1 MLVLT
6 RQPGIGDESSITLP
20 DLGIVIRVLE
30 VRSFNQVRIGIEAP
44 GIRIVRTELLDRPQ
58 IEVGYDRTLDC
69 GSLGQINPNGL
80 VNAIRAASVDD
91 DCDAEPLPRFMTPMQ
106 KVDYYTRRIDKRKN
120 HHHED

>member
-30 VRSFNQVRIGIEAP
+30 VRSFNKVRIGIEAP
-44 GIRIVRTELLDRPQ
+44 SNVNILRTELMERPQ
-58 IEVGYDRTLDC
+58 IE
-69 GSLGQINPNGL
+69 LGAPP
-80 VNAIRAASVDD
+80 AIKPEHLSDIREVLDD

-106 KVDYYTRRIDKRKN
+106 KLDWATRGIDKRKN

>member
-30 VRSFNQVRIGIEAP
+30 VRSCNQVRIGIEAP
-44 GIRIVRTELLDRPQ
+44 GIRIVRAELLDRPQ

-69 GSLGQINPNGL
+69 GSLGQINPNPIATGL
-80 VNAIRAASVDD
+80 A
-91 DCDAEPLPRFMTPMQ
+91 TG
-106 KVDYYTRRIDKRKN
+106 IDSKRKN
-120 HHHED
+120 HRYED

>member
-6 RQPGIGDESSITLP
+6 RQPGIGDESSVTLP

-30 VRSFNQVRIGIEAP
+30 VRSYNQVRIGIEAP

-58 IEVGYDRTLDC
+58 IE
-69 GSLGQINPNGL
+69 LGAPP
-80 VNAIRAASVDD
+80 AIKPEHLTDIREVLDD
-91 DCDAEPLPRFMTPMQ
+91 DCDAEPLPRFMTPMR
-106 KVDYYTRRIDKRKN
+106 KLDWATRGIDKRKN

>member
-6 RQPGIGDESSITLP
+6 RQPGIGDEASITLP

-44 GIRIVRTELLDRPQ
+44 GIRIVRTELLERPQ

-69 GSLGQINPNGL
+69 GSLGQINPNPIATGL
-80 VNAIRAASVDD
+80 A
-91 DCDAEPLPRFMTPMQ
+91 TG
-106 KVDYYTRRIDKRKN
+106 IDIKPKN
-120 HHHED
+120 HRYED

>member
-6 RQPGIGDESSITLP
+6 RQPGGGDESSITLP

-30 VRSFNQVRIGIEAP
+30 VRSCNQVRIGIEAP

-69 GSLGQINPNGL
+69 GSLGQINPNPIGAGL
-80 VNAIRAASVDD
+80 ASG
-91 DCDAEPLPRFMTPMQ
+91 
-106 KVDYYTRRIDKRKN
+106 IDSKPKN
-120 HHHED
+120 HRYED

>member
-6 RQPGIGDESSITLP
+6 RQPGIGEESSITLP

-69 GSLGQINPNGL
+69 GSLGQINPNPIATGL
-80 VNAIRAASVDD
+80 A
-91 DCDAEPLPRFMTPMQ
+91 TG
-106 KVDYYTRRIDKRKN
+106 IDSKPKN
-120 HHHED
+120 HRYED

>member
-58 IEVGYDRTLDC
+58 IELGYDRTLDC
-69 GSLGQINPNGL
+69 GSLGQINPNPIAAGL
-80 VNAIRAASVDD
+80 
-91 DCDAEPLPRFMTPMQ
+91 T
-106 KVDYYTRRIDKRKN
+106 TGIDSKPTN
-120 HHHED
+120 HRYED

>member
-58 IEVGYDRTLDC
+58 IELGAPPAIKPEHLTDIRDVFDDEQLPTTDRY
-69 GSLGQINPNGL
+69 
-80 VNAIRAASVDD
+80 
-91 DCDAEPLPRFMTPMQ
+91 MTPMQ
-106 KVDYYTRRIDKRKN
+106 KVDYYTRGIDKRKN

>member
-44 GIRIVRTELLDRPQ
+44 SNVNILRTELIERPQ
-58 IEVGYDRTLDC
+58 IELGMDRTLDC
-69 GSLGQINPNGL
+69 GSLGQINPNPIATGL
-80 VNAIRAASVDD
+80 A
-91 DCDAEPLPRFMTPMQ
+91 TG
-106 KVDYYTRRIDKRKN
+106 IDSKRKN
-120 HHHED
+120 HRYED